1 MTDASNEP
9 MTSRQLKSILRSLD
23 KMVKKGQMTEAEATR
38 LREATTLQER
48 LNVLL
53 DVDSHIHQVCLILPR

>member
-23 KMVKKGQMTEAEATR
+23 KMVKKGQMATR